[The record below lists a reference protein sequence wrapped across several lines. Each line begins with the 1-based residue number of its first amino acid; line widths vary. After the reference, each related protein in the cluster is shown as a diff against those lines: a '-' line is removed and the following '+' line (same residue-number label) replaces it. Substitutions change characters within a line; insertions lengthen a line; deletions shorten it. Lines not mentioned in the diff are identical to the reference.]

1 MGENSYILEI
11 APMLPTTFYN
21 SDQNCYSFLS
31 QFEVNVREI
40 FEFEGVVIQEVISK
54 QTEPTGAILVGILL
68 NGESQEKLNEDL
80 NELESL
86 LKTLGVVVLDRIIQ
100 KRHRLTAATLLGSGK
115 VDEIRELAETQG
127 ADIVAFDRALSPP
140 QVRNLEE
147 MTCKNVIDR
156 TGIILEIFS
165 KHARTNQ
172 ARTQVEI
179 ARLEYLLP
187 RLAGAWTHF
196 QRQTGGGVRSR
207 GMGEKQIEVDR
218 RRARERI
225 SRLQKQLEQIRKEK
239 QTQRKSRAQEL
250 KVAIVGYTNSGKTT
264 LMKGLTRSTVAGKNE
279 LFATLDTNIKT
290 IDPRTRPKILL
301 SDTVGFIR
309 NLPHSLVESFKSTL
323 DEVQEADLLLHVVDV
338 SFDSYEDHIRITRQ
352 VLEEIGAG
360 DVPQIM
366 VFNKSDLLEDQI
378 LPRVLKAAYP
388 GSITLSANAVDD
400 VNMLRDHIYAYFIK
414 NLVTYSVAIDVS
426 AQSEL
431 SKVYNNC
438 LIIKTDYDETGKM
451 LFHLQSTRSTMA
463 KLRKFIVE
471 LEDEDFSDP
480 DEEDK
485 LENDNVD
492 D

>member
-1 MGENSYILEI
+1 MGDD
-11 APMLPTTFYN
+11 T
-21 SDQNCYSFLS
+21 
-31 QFEVNVREI
+31 
-40 FEFEGVVIQEVISK
+40 IQEVISN
-54 QTEPTGAILVGILL
+54 QTEPSGAILVGILL
-68 NGESQEKLNEDL
+68 NGESLEKLNEDL
-80 NELESL
+80 NELDSL
-86 LKTLGVVVLDRIIQ
+86 LKTLGIIVHDRIIQ
-100 KRHRLTAATLLGSGK
+100 KRHRLTAKTLLGTGK
-115 VDEIRELAETQG
+115 VDEIKDMAEARGAEL
-127 ADIVAFDRALSPP
+127 VVFDRPLSPP

-147 MTCKNVIDR
+147 MTCKIVMDR
-156 TGIILEIFS
+156 TGVILEIFS

-172 ARTQVEI
+172 AKTQVEI

-187 RLAGAWTHF
+187 RLTGAWTHF
-196 QRQTGGGVRSR
+196 QRQAGGGVRSR

-239 QTQRKSRAQEL
+239 QTQRKSRSQEL

-264 LMKGLTRSTVAGKNE
+264 MMKGLTRSNVAGKNE

-338 SFDSYEDHIRITRQ
+338 SFHSYEDHIRITRQ
-352 VLEEIGAG
+352 VLEDIGAG

-366 VFNKSDLLEDQI
+366 IFNKSDLLDEPI

-388 GSITLSANAVDD
+388 GSMTLSANSMED
-400 VNMLRDHIYAYFIK
+400 VNGLRDHIYAFFIK
-414 NLVTYSVAIDVS
+414 NLVNYSVAIDIG
-426 AQSEL
+426 AQAEL

-438 LIIKTDYDETGKM
+438 LVINSDYDESGKM
-451 LFHLQSTRSTMA
+451 LFNVQSTRSTMA

-471 LEDEDFSDP
+471 VEDDSP
-480 DEEDK
+480 LLSKGDK
-485 LENDNVD
+485 LLESDDVD